1 MSVILTQSCSHV
13 YQEHL
18 FMPSKKPY
26 NYKKLKQKKKKKGW
40 VKIEQKFSLSA
51 LEKKIKHETYPH
63 PFPFIFNNN

>member
-26 NYKKLKQKKKKKGW
+26 NYKKLKQKKKK
-40 VKIEQKFSLSA
+40 ERLSKNRT
-51 LEKKIKHETYPH
+51 EIQSKCPGKK
-63 PFPFIFNNN
+63 N

>member
-26 NYKKLKQKKKKKGW
+26 NYKKLKQKKKKGLSKNR
-40 VKIEQKFSLSA
+40 IETQSKCT
-51 LEKKIKHETYPH
+51 EKKFQHELYPH
-63 PFPFIFNNN
+63 PFPLIFSSN